1 MHSCCS
7 HGTQSQRSVPAAQTD
22 RNGTLAS
29 HCLPPQTHLLLTVRS
44 PCTVSS
50 SPGSVWSSLLS
61 SCMSS
66 VVRNPT
72 PTGAVVVTRYLSAP
86 EPHCPVQSPSFSA
99 ASPPDE
105 VTQTLASEESESL
118 ETQCPLPALAVILL
132 HLSP

>member
-1 MHSCCS
+1 
-7 HGTQSQRSVPAAQTD
+7 
-22 RNGTLAS
+22 
-29 HCLPPQTHLLLTVRS
+29 
-44 PCTVSS
+44 
-50 SPGSVWSSLLS
+50 
-61 SCMSS
+61 MSS